1 MPFGPLYFGKVPV
14 CLLQCNPALP
24 LTQPTVAVNKRVDYE
39 THRTHYMTATTPI
52 ILVAEDHP
60 EIRMLIG
67 TVLQNDG
74 YTVVMAENGL
84 EALQRALQ
92 INPALVIIDGQMPVL
107 NGWDASRQIHTSR
120 PHIPILMLTVHT
132 EPHDYERSAASG
144 VTAYMSKPFDPDAL
158 LQEVSRLVTP
168 A

>member
-1 MPFGPLYFGKVPV
+1 M
-14 CLLQCNPALP
+14 
-24 LTQPTVAVNKRVDYE
+24 QPIVAVNQLIDYE
-39 THRTHYMTATTPI
+39 THRTHYMTATTKI

-74 YTVVMAENGL
+74 YTVVLAENGL

-92 INPALVIIDGQMPVL
+92 IDPALVIIDGQMPIL
-107 NGWDASRQIHTSR
+107 DGWEASKQIRTKR

-132 EPHDYERSAASG
+132 EPHDHQLGAASG

-158 LQEVSRLVTP
+158 LQEVSRLVAP